1 MLWLLLQLEILFE
14 ILPTNQLLYQMSLSD
29 RQICYIFSF
38 AQKIKK
44 LTKSDAKEPE
54 KSSSLFS
61 LIPGQN
67 PVPALPTIQLTC
79 NQFTWRCRCVLRVAA
94 IVKLGNPSSRVSKHL
109 YF

>member
-1 MLWLLLQLEILFE
+1 MF
-14 ILPTNQLLYQMSLSD
+14 LSD
-29 RQICYIFSF
+29 RRICYVFSF

-54 KSSSLFS
+54 KSSSSFI

-79 NQFTWRCRCVLRVAA
+79 RQFTRRCRCVLRVAA
-94 IVKLGNPSSRVSKHL
+94 NVKLGNPSSRVLKHL